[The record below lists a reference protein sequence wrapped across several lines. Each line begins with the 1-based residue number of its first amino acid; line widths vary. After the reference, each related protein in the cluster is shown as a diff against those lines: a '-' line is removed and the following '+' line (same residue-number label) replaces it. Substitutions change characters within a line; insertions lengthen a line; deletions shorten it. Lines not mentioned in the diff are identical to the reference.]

1 MSGSV
6 SVEIEGLSES
16 IWCKD
21 LLRINLNAAMAFEFV
36 LNYDQILQDFFR
48 KKFKKSLK
56 PILSTHYVPYSWK
69 PITIHFKWTTF
80 YHTEIKNRRN
90 EIALQAKKRAIKF
103 ITGRLKH
110 KQSSELSNKASS
122 MPQWKHKIFVLCT
135 DCSCYNSCFFVNID
149 FVFVQIFF
157 SAYEL
162 LTIVIGWNFSIIR
175 CLHHQNSNQSYCS
188 NSSK

>member
-56 PILSTHYVPYSWK
+56 PILSTHYVPYS
-69 PITIHFKWTTF
+69 
-80 YHTEIKNRRN
+80 
-90 EIALQAKKRAIKF
+90 
-103 ITGRLKH
+103 
-110 KQSSELSNKASS
+110 
-122 MPQWKHKIFVLCT
+122 
-135 DCSCYNSCFFVNID
+135 
-149 FVFVQIFF
+149 
-157 SAYEL
+157 
-162 LTIVIGWNFSIIR
+162 
-175 CLHHQNSNQSYCS
+175 
-188 NSSK
+188 